1 MNNTAAVVMVFIGGV
16 LMYSG
21 LKDWSMADTIQ
32 YFAGLKKAPSDSK
45 AKEGIK
51 SAQKPTGTTTPK
63 TPSTTSPTTIPTTTT
78 PQTTTPQ
85 TTTPNQNNTGT
96 YTNNSG
102 GTILT

>member
-1 MNNTAAVVMVFIGGV
+1 MMDTFIGGV

-51 SAQKPTGTTTPK
+51 SAQKPTGTTTTPK